1 MRPVVVGLDGSP
13 SAAAAVE
20 FAAAEALALAV
31 PLRIVHGY
39 VWPLLY
45 ACLANVP
52 YRPGE
57 WEPAEAAKTMVNAA
71 ARRVRSTDPHP
82 VVETA
87 VASGSGGA
95 VLLDE
100 AEHASLV
107 VIGARG
113 SGGIAGVLSGPVAG
127 YLSARAHCPLVIVP
141 EGHSPAADGG
151 QICVGV
157 DGSPAS
163 LSALRLAAEWAL
175 RRHASVEAVHVAT
188 DRHDIG
194 SRQASAV
201 LDGWIADATHDLAGV
216 SVRPVIVRGSNP
228 VDALTAAAR
237 SARLLVIGG
246 RRHALLTAG
255 LGALGRGVVK
265 RTTIPVVI
273 VPAAVVDAPASEEAS
288 TPAIAATLP
297 AVAVA
302 TAA

>member
-1 MRPVVVGLDGSP
+1 MTDDRMRPVVVGLDGSP

-20 FAAAEALALAV
+20 FAAAEALAMDV

-71 ARRVRSTDPHP
+71 ARRVRAAHPHLA
-82 VVETA
+82 VETA

-100 AEHASLV
+100 AEQASLV

-113 SGGIAGVLSGPVAG
+113 SGGITGVLSGPVAG
-127 YLSARAHCPLVIVP
+127 FLSARAHCPLVIVP
-141 EGHSPAADGG
+141 EGHSPAVDGG

-157 DGSPAS
+157 DGSAAS
-163 LSALRLAAEWAL
+163 LSALRVAAEWAL
-175 RRHASVEAVHVAT
+175 RRHASVEAVYAAG
-188 DRHDIG
+188 DSHDIG
-194 SRQASAV
+194 SGQASAA
-201 LDGWIADATHDLAGV
+201 LDGWIAEATRDLTGV
-216 SVRPVIVRGSNP
+216 PMRPVIVRGSSP

-237 SARLLVIGG
+237 TARLLVLGG
-246 RRHALLTAG
+246 RRHALLAAG

-265 RTTIPVVI
+265 RATVPVAI
-273 VPAAVVDAPASEEAS
+273 VPATVADAPAPDLSLAG
-288 TPAIAATLP
+288 
-297 AVAVA
+297 VA
-302 TAA
+302 